1 MIIDFHTHYYP
12 DKIVER
18 ALKNAIQFLK
28 TTPATDGTRSGLLKS
43 MKKAGIDYSL
53 ALPLANTP
61 DNVRGVNR
69 WAQINNQAPVFLLG
83 SIHPQTKNPAEMISQ
98 IAKMGLKG
106 IKMHPEFQNFCFEDE
121 SLFPI
126 WDACIENDIFVL
138 THAGEDINFSAPYHS
153 NPQRM
158 KLFHERFTKLKLVIA
173 HLGSWGM
180 WDEVEEFIV
189 GLPVYLDLAFTLGK
203 VNDEQLVRIIRKHG
217 VERVLFGTDS
227 PWCDQEE
234 AVKHFC
240 KLPLTDQEK
249 KLILGLNAVKLLD
262 ISL

>member
-1 MIIDFHTHYYP
+1 MVIDFHTHYYP

-18 ALKNAIQFLK
+18 ALQNATQFLK
-28 TTPATDGTRSGLLKS
+28 STPAIAGTRSALVES

-83 SIHPQTKNPAEMISQ
+83 SIHPRTENPAKIISE

-106 IKMHPEFQNFCFEDE
+106 IKMHPEFQDFCFEDE

-126 WDACIENDIFVL
+126 WEACIENNLFVL
-138 THAGEDINFSAPYHS
+138 THAGEDIAFSAPYHS
-153 NPQRM
+153 DPCRL
-158 KLFHERFTKLKLVIA
+158 KAFHERFKELKLVIA

-180 WDEVEEFIV
+180 WDEVEEFII

-203 VNDEQLVRIIRKHG
+203 IDDEQLVRIIRNHG
-217 VERVLFGTDS
+217 AERVLFGTDS
-227 PWCDQEE
+227 PWCDQDE
-234 AVKHFC
+234 AVRYFRR
-240 KLPLTDQEK
+240 LALTDKEK
-249 KLILGLNAVKLLD
+249 DLILGINAAQLLD
-262 ISL
+262 INF

>member
-12 DKIVER
+12 DKIVKR
-18 ALKNAIQFLK
+18 ALQNTRKFLNTAPAI
-28 TTPATDGTRSGLLKS
+28 DGTRSSLLES
-43 MKKAGIDYSL
+43 MQKAGIDYSL

-98 IAKMGLKG
+98 IASMGLKG
-106 IKMHPEFQNFCFEDE
+106 VKMHPEFQNFCFEDE

-126 WDACIENDIFVL
+126 WEACIENNIFVL
-138 THAGEDINFSAPYHS
+138 THTGKDVGFSAPHHTD
-153 NPQRM
+153 PRRL
-158 KLFHERFTKLKLVIA
+158 KIFHECFKKLKLVLA

-189 GLPVYLDLAFTLGK
+189 GLPVYLDLAFTLK
-203 VNDEQLVRIIRKHG
+203 RITDEQLIRIIRRHG
-217 VERVLFGTDS
+217 AERVLFGTDS
-227 PWCDQEE
+227 PWCDQEK
-234 AVKHFC
+234 AVRHFR
-240 KLPLTDQEK
+240 KLPLTEK
-249 KLILGLNAVKLLD
+249 EKDLILGLNAAQLLD
-262 ISL
+262 INI